1 MKYLRGKQNTLIS
14 LLCGLLL
21 LAALLVALDARHPH
35 FYMTGEQT
43 LQADQGR
50 PFADPGVYA
59 VMSGR
64 VFGDSGRRL
73 PVESIGTV
81 DTAVAGDYVLTY
93 RTHFFFRDYSCS
105 RIVEVRDRTAPVIVL
120 FQRDGY
126 QASWLD
132 GYEEEGYRAQD
143 DIDGDLTA
151 QVTSEETSDGIL
163 YTVSDRA
170 GNTASVLRRP
180 NYSIARPEIYLT
192 EGSELHVKTDFSFG
206 DPGYIALDRLGNNL
220 TAYVQCEG
228 EVIPYR
234 AGTYELTYSI
244 TNARGQT
251 VRTVR
256 TVSVEPHQNPELI
269 EPEDKTIYLTF
280 DDGPGPYTDRL
291 LQILDRYNVKATFF
305 VTASLPKY
313 VSCIGRA
320 FEAGHKIGVHS
331 YSHEYEK
338 IYADEEAFF
347 DDFLRMQE
355 IIRQQTGSYTDILR
369 FPGGSSNTVSSFQ
382 PGIMTQLTEDING
395 LGYQY
400 FDWNVPSGDAGETT
414 HSSAVA
420 QNVIDGIRELPEGRA
435 AIVLQHDIK
444 SFSVEAVEKIIKWGL
459 ENGYTFRTLDLT
471 SPAAHLTLAN

>member
-1 MKYLRGKQNTLIS
+1 
-14 LLCGLLL
+14 
-21 LAALLVALDARHPH
+21 
-35 FYMTGEQT
+35 
-43 LQADQGR
+43 
-50 PFADPGVYA
+50 
-59 VMSGR
+59 MS
-64 VFGDSGRRL
+64 
-73 PVESIGTV
+73 
-81 DTAVAGDYVLTY
+81 
-93 RTHFFFRDYSCS
+93 
-105 RIVEVRDRTAPVIVL
+105 
-120 FQRDGY
+120 
-126 QASWLD
+126 
-132 GYEEEGYRAQD
+132 
-143 DIDGDLTA
+143 
-151 QVTSEETSDGIL
+151 
-163 YTVSDRA
+163 
-170 GNTASVLRRP
+170 
-180 NYSIARPEIYLT
+180 
-192 EGSELHVKTDFSFG
+192 FS
-206 DPGYIALDRLGNNL
+206 
-220 TAYVQCEG
+220 
-228 EVIPYR
+228 
-234 AGTYELTYSI
+234 
-244 TNARGQT
+244 
-251 VRTVR
+251 
-256 TVSVEPHQNPELI
+256 
-269 EPEDKTIYLTF
+269 
-280 DDGPGPYTDRL
+280 
-291 LQILDRYNVKATFF
+291 TFF